1 MLLYQSVG
9 SSQFDVK
16 LVLLITTKDHKGE
29 VIKSQ
34 MQHP

>member
-1 MLLYQSVG
+1 MLLYQSAG

-16 LVLLITTKDHKGE
+16 LVILITIEDHKEE